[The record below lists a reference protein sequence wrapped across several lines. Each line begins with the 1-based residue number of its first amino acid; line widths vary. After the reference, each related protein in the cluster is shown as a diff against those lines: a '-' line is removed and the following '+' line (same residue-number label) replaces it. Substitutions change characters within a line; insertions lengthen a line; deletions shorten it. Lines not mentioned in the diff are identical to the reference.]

1 MSDGYFGQTGERTN
15 YKAPGAGVAS
25 VTDVT
30 SVLSEDIEAARR
42 TKFYELEAAEVLDII
57 FSEDDL
63 KKNKLNTDERKP
75 KFSFIGAVKVR
86 KVYSQQ
92 GKDEKECLWAKPI
105 EPNIKQ
111 IPEVGEFVIVG
122 NYLKQLYY
130 KQKINLLGSVNN
142 NIWPGR
148 SNIGGLGSNGQS
160 NTEGSV
166 ETSATG
172 TPGQDKKKTEFNIAP
187 TWDIRQLE
195 PAPGDTII
203 NGRFGQSIR
212 FGSADPKGEEPS
224 PNILLRVGQLTD
236 ASKFEKQDIVD
247 DLVETP
253 NKPVNEDI
261 DADGSSLWMTTDE
274 EVDLGFAAT
283 DGFTTEVP
291 VLDGK
296 QIILNSDRIVFNA
309 KNDGELYCFAGK
321 NINLISNTSAVIET
335 AEIYL
340 GSPDASEPIVKGQ
353 VLHDLLVELIDAIN
367 GIHTIPTPA
376 GPTGP
381 LNASQTTGGVLGTS
395 LAKIKGKVK
404 DILSAQNYTI

>member
-25 VTDVT
+25 VTDVA

-63 KKNKLNTDERKP
+63 KRNKLITDGGKP

-122 NYLKQLYY
+122 HYLKQLYY

-148 SNIGGLGSNGQS
+148 SNIGGMGSNGQS
-160 NTEGSV
+160 NTETSV
-166 ETSATG
+166 EISTTG
-172 TPGQDKKKTEFNIAP
+172 TPGQGKKKTVFNIAP

-236 ASKFEKQDIVD
+236 ASKFEKQDVVD
-247 DLVETP
+247 DLIETP

-274 EVDLGFAAT
+274 AVSLEFAAETT
-283 DGFTTEVP
+283 DSAYP
-291 VLDGK
+291 ALDGK
-296 QIILNSDRIVFNA
+296 QIILNSDAIIFNA
-309 KNDGELYCFAGK
+309 KNEGDVSLFAGN
-321 NINLISNTSAVIET
+321 NINLVSTTSMIVDT
-335 AEIYL
+335 PEIYL
-340 GSPDASEPIVKGQ
+340 GSPEATEPIVKGQ

>member
-1 MSDGYFGQTGERTN
+1 MSDGYFGQTGVRTN

-25 VTDVT
+25 VTDVA

-63 KKNKLNTDERKP
+63 KRNKLITDEGKP
-75 KFSFIGAVKVR
+75 KFSYIGAVKIR

-111 IPEVGEFVIVG
+111 IPEVGEYVIVG

-166 ETSATG
+166 EVSTTG
-172 TPGQDKKKTEFNIAP
+172 TPGQDKKKKEFNIAP

-212 FGSADPKGEEPS
+212 FGSADPKSEVPS

-236 ASKFEKQDIVD
+236 ASKFEKQDVVD

-274 EVDLGFAAT
+274 AVSLEFAAETT
-283 DGFTTEVP
+283 DSAYP
-291 VLDGK
+291 ALDGK
-296 QIILNSDRIVFNA
+296 QIILNSDAIIFNA
-309 KNDGELYCFAGK
+309 KNEGDVSLFAG
-321 NINLISNTSAVIET
+321 NEINLVSGFSVIVDT
-335 AEIYL
+335 PEIYL
-340 GSPDASEPIVKGQ
+340 GSPEATEPIVKGQ
-353 VLHDLLVELIDAIN
+353 VLHDLLLELIDTIN

-381 LNASQTTGGVLGTS
+381 LNAAQTTGGVLGTS